1 MSRFGKQLTPDDA
14 PALPL
19 WIDGH
24 AYLMM
29 AEQFLDVQDASGQVV
44 RRVPLYGE
52 EAVAIAVASAQKAL
66 PAWQAQS
73 PEQRLACRRELHE
86 LLTRY
91 RAHLAKLLA
100 AECACSP
107 ELADAELE
115 QALAAVAAL
124 PLPQGNDGGIAAV
137 LGDALAP
144 LAGPLA
150 CALDA
155 LATGRCVILKP
166 SPKAPSALFACAEL
180 FSRAGYPPGVVNCV
194 HGDEQ
199 AVRAL
204 CGNAGV
210 DAVVFTGSETLA
222 VRIGE
227 IALAAGK
234 GYAGGRS
241 GEILQNEW
249 RRCLGAA
256 G

>member
-52 EAVAIAVASAQKAL
+52 DAVAIAVASTEKAVSV
-66 PAWQAQS
+66 WRAQS
-73 PEQRLACRRELHE
+73 PEQRQACWRELHD
-86 LLTRY
+86 LLARY
-91 RAHLAKLLA
+91 RAHLAKLVA
-100 AECACSP
+100 SECAWAP

-115 QALAAVAAL
+115 QALAVVAVL
-124 PLPQGNDGGIAAV
+124 PAGAGKDTGIVAV

-155 LATGRCVILKP
+155 LAAGRGVILKP

-180 FSRAGYPPGVVNCV
+180 FSRAGFPPGVVNCV

-210 DAVVFTGSETLA
+210 GAVVFAGNETLA
-222 VRIGE
+222 ARIGE
-227 IALAAGK
+227 IAQAGGK
-234 GYAGGRS
+234 CYAGGMP
-241 GEILQNEW
+241 GENLQNEW

>member
-52 EAVAIAVASAQKAL
+52 AAVAIAVASTQKAV
-66 PAWQAQS
+66 PAWHAQS
-73 PEQRLACRRELHE
+73 PDQRQACRRELHE
-86 LLTRY
+86 LLARY
-91 RAHLAKLLA
+91 RAHLGKLVA
-100 AECACSP
+100 SECAWSP
-107 ELADAELE
+107 ELAEAELE
-115 QALAAVAAL
+115 QSLAAVAAS
-124 PLPQGNDGGIAAV
+124 PARQDNGTGIAAV

-155 LATGRCVILKP
+155 LAAGRGVILKP

-180 FSRAGYPPGVVNCV
+180 FSRAGFPPGAVNCV

-204 CGNAGV
+204 CGSAAVGAVAFAGN
-210 DAVVFTGSETLA
+210 ETLA
-222 VRIGE
+222 GRIGE
-227 IALAAGK
+227 IARAGGK
-234 GYAGGRS
+234 CYAGGMP